1 MLIST
6 SERFRLKSDETTQ
19 SDRLAVMKARNFP
32 LGDIRNEVNGPLARC
47 CISPQCTVISIDI
60 GSYEMSNSSHLINA
74 IKLVY
79 GQDGIS
85 NRNQDFDVS

>member
-19 SDRLAVMKARNFP
+19 SDRLAVTKARNFP

-47 CISPQCTVISIDI
+47 CINPQYTGISIDI
-60 GSYEMSNSSHLINA
+60 GSYEMSKSSHLINA